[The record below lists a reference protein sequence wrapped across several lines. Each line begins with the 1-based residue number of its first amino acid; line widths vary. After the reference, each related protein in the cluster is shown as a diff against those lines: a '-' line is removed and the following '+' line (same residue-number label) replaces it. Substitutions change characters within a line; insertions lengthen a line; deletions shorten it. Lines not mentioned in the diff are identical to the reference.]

1 MAVLSFFSLYC
12 YICNGIA
19 ILLNAILLFLS
30 SHKSIETIRELR
42 YFLSNIAI
50 SGIVFCASLL
60 SLQPQVITRGSMT
73 IRVVHGPAQYLSEN
87 YVKLIACVSVAAY
100 LYAILSF
107 PLFFVYRSMILAN
120 SNMFGQYFTKNT
132 LLLTFAVILI
142 VCCVESS
149 FLYFSSIPYADLLD
163 RANRTSSVVE
173 EFENSTL
180 LLNQHLRNL
189 DLNSGSQ
196 HITPAP
202 NNVSSGVIQTQEELN
217 LGKHHLS
224 LFGDDY
230 ARNPLIVYFHGIL
243 ALCHLLSYLI
253 ILICA
258 HFMLNTLKR
267 KQGTMSQDTFLEN
280 ELLVHSVFAEAFV
293 PLLLAAPVGANAV
306 LVTVYENSLKWQELL
321 PMYCMSMIPIL
332 SPLFTMLFIK
342 PYRDAICSFLTLKAL
357 RGGGRGATANSNNRD
372 DNDS

>member
-1 MAVLSFFSLYC
+1 MLSFFSWYC

-19 ILLNAILLFLS
+19 IFLNGILLFLS

-42 YFLSNIAI
+42 YFLSNIAA
-50 SGIVFCASLL
+50 SGIVFGASLL
-60 SLQPQVITRGSMT
+60 LLQPQTVTRGSMT
-73 IRVVHGPAQYLSEN
+73 IRVIHGPAQYLPEN
-87 YVKLIACVSVAAY
+87 ALKAVGCVSVISY

-107 PLFFVYRSMILAN
+107 PLFFFYRSMILAN

-132 LLLTFAVILI
+132 LLITFVVIFIL
-142 VCCVESS
+142 CCIESV
-149 FLYFSSIPYADLLD
+149 FFYYSSIPYADLLD
-163 RANRTSSVVE
+163 RANRTTSIVE

-180 LLNQHLRNL
+180 ILTQHLRNI
-189 DLNSGSQ
+189 DINSQ
-196 HITPAP
+196 HTTSSS
-202 NNVSSGVIQTQEELN
+202 NNVSSGVIQTQEELS

-230 ARNPLIVYFHGIL
+230 SRNPLIIIFHGTL
-243 ALCHLLSYLI
+243 LVCHVLSYLI

-293 PLLLAAPVGANAV
+293 PLLFSAPVGANAV
-306 LVTVYENSLKWQELL
+306 LVTVFENSLKWQEFL
-321 PMYCMSMIPIL
+321 PAYCMSMVPVL
-332 SPLFTMLFIK
+332 SPLCTIIFIE
-342 PYRDAICSFLTLKAL
+342 PYRRAILSFVTLKAL
-357 RGGGRGATANSNNRD
+357 RGTINNSNTQNQN
-372 DNDS
+372 NDS